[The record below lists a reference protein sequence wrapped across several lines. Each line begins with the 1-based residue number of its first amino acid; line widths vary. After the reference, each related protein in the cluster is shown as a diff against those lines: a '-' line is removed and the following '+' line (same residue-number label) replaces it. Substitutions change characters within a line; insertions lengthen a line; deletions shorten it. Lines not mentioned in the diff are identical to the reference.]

1 MFVKVL
7 SMVMDVTLEFVD
19 DTDIRTNT
27 GKEMKKRGAFP
38 LKIFS
43 TGDEG
48 NRKQNPLGRKAP
60 RRTSFS
66 VPGICRH
73 DESYALLCRASNTI
87 GVYE

>member
-48 NRKQNPLGRKAP
+48 NRKQNPFGTQGSEKNVVLRP
-60 RRTSFS
+60 RNMPS
-66 VPGICRH
+66 
-73 DESYALLCRASNTI
+73 
-87 GVYE
+87 